1 MSKTKLTWDVFLDK
15 VYGCW
20 LGKCISGT
28 IGAPYEGFKG
38 DLKVEY
44 SPRLIENMLPND
56 DLDLQI
62 LWLEVL
68 EEKGAAFTSADLAK
82 AFYEKCPYAPGEY
95 ATFKKNYELGLL
107 PPLTGRFNNNY
118 YIEGMG
124 CPIRSEIWACVAPG
138 DPALAAS
145 LSEKDGCMD
154 HYGESILAERY
165 LAALEAMAFL
175 WEGSIRDLILAALD
189 YVPAD
194 CKYRRL
200 VTDVVSWCDS
210 GADAPAVMGRI
221 MRQYGHSDCTNM
233 YQNMGISLLA
243 LLLGRDDMLDTTIL
257 ALNCG
262 FDTDCT
268 CATVGSI
275 IGILRGGASLMQ
287 QYGFPE
293 QTYILSVNTTR
304 RSDKVYDLAVDTA
317 RAALLFA
324 DANTA
329 VELTGLPADAVAPA
343 AGAAYKN
350 TDPLCVTVCYPEDDP
365 TVAPGESKTVTLTL
379 CGEAGL
385 SGKVAV
391 TAPDGFTADP
401 ADPAFVLENGCAR
414 LCLTLTA
421 DAGMPVLM
429 NRNLFTVGF
438 TLADGRTQSVIFGLV
453 GAQLWRVY
461 GPLWKNVCYA
471 PPLAG
476 GESYYKWI
484 PGGST
489 PEQGM
494 TNTRQ
499 FHLNMAAPWKES
511 VCETGLLSAE
521 DLPAVLA
528 NGCEGFDA
536 AIRRDLFSLDDL
548 FGFHGPCVAYL
559 VRELVAP
566 ADMTACIQ
574 IGHSDKFRLW
584 LNGSLLAEAD
594 GAENWTPEN
603 IHKLHV
609 PLKAG
614 KNRLVLKLCRTNL
627 CSDFSIM
634 FTKNGGCTDMLSCLG
649 SAVL

>member
-1 MSKTKLTWDVFLDK
+1 MNRTKLSWATFLDK

-38 DLKVEY
+38 DLKVTY
-44 SPRLIENMLPND
+44 SPKLIENMLPND

-95 ATFKKNYELGLL
+95 ATFKKNYELGLQ
-107 PPLTGRFNNNY
+107 PPLTGKFNNNY

-138 DPALAAS
+138 DPALAAE
-145 LSEKDGCMD
+145 LSAKDGCMD
-154 HYGESILAERY
+154 HCGESIIAERY

-175 WEGSIRDLILAALD
+175 WEGSIHDLILAALD
-189 YVPAD
+189 HVPANS
-194 CKYRRL
+194 KYRRL
-200 VTDVVSWCDS
+200 VTDVVGWCDS
-210 GADAPAVMGRI
+210 GADAATVMGRI
-221 MRQYGHSDCTNM
+221 LRNYGHSDCTNM

-243 LLLGRDDMLDTTIL
+243 LLLGAEDMLDTTIL

-275 IGILRGGASLMQ
+275 IGILRGGDSLVQ
-287 QYGFPE
+287 QYAFPE

-324 DANTA
+324 DANAA
-329 VELTGLPADAVAPA
+329 VELTDLPEDAIAPA
-343 AGAAYKN
+343 SGAAYTN
-350 TDPLCVTVCYPEDDP
+350 TAPLAVTVCYPEDDP
-365 TVAPGESKTVTLTL
+365 TIAPGESKAVTLHI
-379 CGEAGL
+379 CGEKGL
-385 SGKVAV
+385 SGSIRV
-391 TAPDGFTADP
+391 TAPEGFAAAADSAFALEDGCAALTVTVTADT
-401 ADPAFVLENGCAR
+401 GS
-414 LCLTLTA
+414 T
-421 DAGMPVLM
+421 VLM
-429 NRNLFTVGF
+429 NRNLFTADF
-438 TLADGRTQSVIFGLV
+438 TLADGRTQQVTFGIV

-461 GPLWKNVCYA
+461 GPLWKNVHYA

-476 GESYYKWI
+476 GESYYNWI

-511 VCETGLLSAE
+511 VCENELLAAE
-521 DLPAVLA
+521 ELPAVLA
-528 NGCEGFDA
+528 NGCEGFAA
-536 AIRRDLFSLDDL
+536 AIRRDLFGMEDL

-559 VRELVAP
+559 VRELIAP
-566 ADMTACIQ
+566 EDMTACIQ
-574 IGHSDKFRLW
+574 IGHSDQFRLW

-594 GAENWTPEN
+594 NTENWTPEN

-649 SAVL
+649 SAVV

>member
-1 MSKTKLTWDVFLDK
+1 MNRTKLSWATFLDK

-38 DLKVEY
+38 DLKVAY
-44 SPRLIENMLPND
+44 SPKLIENMLPND

-107 PPLTGRFNNNY
+107 PPLTGKFNNNY

-138 DPALAAS
+138 DPALAAE
-145 LSEKDGCMD
+145 LSVKDGCMD
-154 HYGESILAERY
+154 HYGESIIAERY

-175 WEGSIRDLILAALD
+175 WEGSIHDLILAALD
-189 YVPAD
+189 YVPAGS
-194 CKYRRL
+194 KYRKL
-200 VTDVVSWCDS
+200 VTDVVGWCDS
-210 GADAPAVMGRI
+210 GADAAVVMGRI
-221 MRQYGHSDCTNM
+221 MRYYGHSDCTNM

-243 LLLGRDDMLDTTIL
+243 LLLGKEDMLDTTIL

-275 IGILRGGASLMQ
+275 IGILRGGDSLVQ
-287 QYGFPE
+287 QYAFPE

-329 VELTGLPADAVAPA
+329 VELTDLPADAVAPA
-343 AGAAYKN
+343 AGAAYTN
-350 TDPLCVTVCYPEDDP
+350 TAPLAVTVCYPEDDP
-365 TVAPGESKTVTLTL
+365 TIAPGESKAVMLHI
-379 CGEAGL
+379 CGETGL
-385 SGKVAV
+385 SGYVRI
-391 TAPDGFTADP
+391 TAPESFAATGNSTFALVDGRA
-401 ADPAFVLENGCAR
+401 A
-414 LCLTLTA
+414 LTVTVTA
-421 DAGMPVLM
+421 DAGSTVLM
-429 NRNLFTVGF
+429 NRNLFTADF
-438 TLADGRTQSVIFGLV
+438 TLADGRTQQVTFGIV

-461 GPLWKNVCYA
+461 GPLWKNIHYV

-476 GESYYKWI
+476 GESYYNWI
-484 PGGST
+484 PCGST
-489 PEQGM
+489 LEQGM

-511 VCETGLLSAE
+511 VCENELLSAE
-521 DLPAVLA
+521 ELPTVLA
-528 NGCEGFDA
+528 NGCEGFTA
-536 AIRRDLFSLDDL
+536 AIRRDLFCMEDL

-559 VRELVAP
+559 VRELIAP
-566 ADMTACIQ
+566 EDMTACIQ
-574 IGHSDKFRLW
+574 IGHSDQFRLW

-594 GAENWTPEN
+594 DTENWTPEN

-634 FTKNGGCTDMLSCLG
+634 FTQNGGCTDMLSCLG
-649 SAVL
+649 SAVV

>member
-1 MSKTKLTWDVFLDK
+1 MSKATLSWDHFLDK

-38 DLKVEY
+38 ALNVEY

-95 ATFKKNYELGLL
+95 ATFKKNYELGLQ
-107 PPLTGRFNNNY
+107 PPLTGKFNNNY

-154 HYGESILAERY
+154 HCGESILAERY

-175 WEGSIRDLILAALD
+175 WEGSIHDLILAALD

-194 CKYRRL
+194 CKYRKL
-200 VTDVVSWCDS
+200 VTDVVGWCDS
-210 GADAPAVMGRI
+210 GANAATVMGRI
-221 MRQYGHSDCTNM
+221 LRQYGHSDCTNM
-233 YQNMGISLLA
+233 YQNMGITLMA
-243 LLLGRDDMLDTTIL
+243 LLLGREDMLDTTIL

-268 CATVGSI
+268 CATVGSV

-287 QYGFPE
+287 QYAFPE

-317 RAALLFA
+317 RAALLFT

-329 VELTGLPADAVAPA
+329 VELTDLPADAVAPA

-350 TDPLCVTVCYPEDDP
+350 PDPLRVTVRYPQDDP
-365 TVAPGESKTVTLTL
+365 TIAPGESKTVTLTL
-379 CGEAGL
+379 YGEAGL
-385 SGKVAV
+385 CGSATVA
-391 TAPDGFTADP
+391 APDGFTAAESTFALTDGRTEL
-401 ADPAFVLENGCAR
+401 DIT
-414 LCLTLTA
+414 LTLGA
-421 DAGMPVLM
+421 DTPVLM
-429 NRNLFTVGF
+429 NRNLFTAAF
-438 TLADGRTQSVIFGLV
+438 ILADSRRQEVTFGLV

-461 GPLWKNVCYA
+461 GPLWKNVHYA

-489 PEQGM
+489 PEQSM

-499 FHLNMAAPWKES
+499 FHLNMAAPWSES
-511 VCETGLLSAE
+511 VCETELLTAGE
-521 DLPAVLA
+521 LPAVLA

-559 VRELVAP
+559 VRELIAP
-566 ADMTACIQ
+566 TDMTACIQ

-594 GAENWTPEN
+594 GPENWTPEN